1 MHWLTLGWPQGASD
15 RYAQFS
21 TRLEDARSLDELED
35 WASYCRLVMPAPVEV
50 SLASD
55 EPQQQLRPRKS
66 TRYQSYI
73 RAGIGALA
81 GRLAMPTDDFAAL
94 VDTISHVTPRG
105 NPDLLPPPAELLSST
120 PDEAVEIHGAV
131 HMDVSDMTEEQKHR
145 ALQQAQYVL
154 MQVCPVHQVQR
165 QHTRFGDAL

>member
-1 MHWLTLGWPQGASD
+1 MHVSSDSISMVRLQGASE
-15 RYAQFS
+15 RHAQFS
-21 TRLEDARSLDELED
+21 SRLQQARSLDELEE
-35 WASYCRLVMPAPVEV
+35 WAAYGRLVMPPPVDMTT
-50 SLASD
+50 LAID

-94 VDTISHVTPRG
+94 VDTISHDTPQG
-105 NPDLLPPPAELLSST
+105 NPDLLPPPVELLSST

-131 HMDVSDMTEEQKHR
+131 HMDVSDMTEEQKQR

-154 MQVCPVHQVQR
+154 MQV
-165 QHTRFGDAL
+165 RFD